1 MIGAAI
7 RILVA
12 LWPFIREMFFAGKSV
27 KQVILENKMLV
38 FLISML
44 VFSVTL
50 NFVSFGKLI
59 DIAVARRDDQSQSSE
74 RTKTTEKPV
83 VTGPPPEKAA
93 STPAAGASEA
103 SDDAEAIRQYEE
115 TRKQLEKLYGN
126 KK

>member
-38 FLISML
+38 FLICML

-59 DIAVARRDDQSQSSE
+59 DIAVARRDDQGQSVE
-74 RTKTTEKPV
+74 RTKTMDKPV
-83 VTGPPPEKAA
+83 VTGPPPQKAA
-93 STPAAGASEA
+93 STPAAGASAVGE
-103 SDDAEAIRQYEE
+103 DAEAIRQYEE
-115 TRKQLEKLYGN
+115 TRRELEKLYGN